1 MSDSRRLRRR
11 PVPEEESEV
20 LVTAP
25 VDHPLGPAIQEFL
38 EKGGLSRIA
47 QFRMIVDIW
56 NVVVGE
62 DVSAHCKP
70 LRLDGND
77 LIVEVDHRGWI
88 TELSFRQEA
97 ILEGLEER
105 LERPGV
111 RRLKATLSGRS
122 GVE

>member
-1 MSDSRRLRRR
+1 MSDPRRSRRR

-20 LVTAP
+20 LVTTP

-38 EKGGLSRIA
+38 ENGGLSRIA

>member
-1 MSDSRRLRRR
+1 MSDSRRSRRR